1 MSAAVEPLPGTEWR
15 PDAVRAIVDL
25 SRRRGTVGLED
36 VEAVLPAGA
45 PDSEVREFV
54 RELVRCGV
62 RLAAS
67 DEAGYGPAGASPLD
81 LYFRD
86 IGQGPLLTP
95 AGERILADRLRK
107 GVLRR
112 LRALSRT
119 VVGATAAVAACRAVV
134 AGTRQALDVVTDAVG
149 KRGRPALAAAVH
161 RAQLAIDRCVLAEAA
176 AAGRGGSRARGADR
190 LVCGRQR
197 IRMSKAVQALG
208 LCPSGVEEMASA
220 VNAAFSLVRL
230 REAPVL
236 RRPGSSHAPRSR
248 AARSR
253 TSPRGVRPA
262 RDGSGFLDHAI
273 RRARQ
278 GSAAA
283 EQARQKFIEMNLRL
297 VVAFAKRMYRPDL
310 GVSFPDLVQEGN
322 LGLMKAVERF
332 DPAQGRF
339 STYAAWWIRQAMKR
353 AVTETGCPVR
363 IPVHVQDGLA
373 HVALVESEL
382 SRATGSRPAG
392 LDVAAY
398 MGVEPAVVERL
409 RLTPRR
415 PVSLDAPVRPDD
427 EDGDTWGARLPDADA
442 VDPEQDV
449 GAREFRRLL
458 STVMSLELADVEQAA
473 LCRRFGLADLED
485 PAGGQR
491 LAAYSRERVR
501 RLEVRALR
509 KLQASAHAEHLRV
522 FLPSSSAP

>member
-1 MSAAVEPLPGTEWR
+1 MSATVEPLPGTEWR
-15 PDAVRAIVDL
+15 PDAVRAIVGL
-25 SRRRGTVGLED
+25 SRRRGTVGPED
-36 VEAVLPAGA
+36 VEAVLPSGV
-45 PDSEVREFV
+45 PESEVHEFV
-54 RELVRCGV
+54 RELARCGV

-67 DEAGYGPAGASPLD
+67 DAGYGPAGASPLD

-86 IGQGPLLTP
+86 IGQGSLLTP
-95 AGERILADRLRK
+95 AGERMLAGRLRQ

-119 VVGATAAVAACRAVV
+119 VAGATAAVAACRHVV
-134 AGTRQALDVVTDAVG
+134 AGRRQALDVVTDAVG

-161 RAQLAIDRCVLAEAA
+161 RAQLAVDRCVLAEAA
-176 AAGRGGSRARGADR
+176 AAGRRGSRARRADR
-190 LVCGRQR
+190 PVCGRER
-197 IRMSKAVQALG
+197 IRMSQAVQALG
-208 LCPSGVEEMASA
+208 LSPGGVEEMVLAA
-220 VNAAFSLVRL
+220 NAAFSAARL
-230 REAPVL
+230 REAPGLL
-236 RRPGSSHAPRSR
+236 RPPSPHAPRPRASR
-248 AARSR
+248 R
-253 TSPRGVRPA
+253 TRMSPRGARPA
-262 RDGSGFLDHAI
+262 RDGPGFLDHAI

-283 EQARQKFIEMNLRL
+283 EQARRKFIEMNLRL
-297 VVAFAKRMYRPDL
+297 VVAFAKRMYRPEL

-353 AVTETGCPVR
+353 AVTETGSPIR

-382 SRATGSRPAG
+382 SRATGTRPAG

-398 MGVEPAVVERL
+398 MGVEPAAVERL

-442 VDPEQDV
+442 ADPEQDAS
-449 GAREFRRLL
+449 AREFRRLL
-458 STVMSLELADVEQAA
+458 STVMRLELADVEQAA

-485 PAGGQR
+485 PAGGRR

-509 KLQASAHAEHLRV
+509 KLQASAHAEQLRV
-522 FLPSSSAP
+522 FLLSSSAP

>member
-1 MSAAVEPLPGTEWR
+1 MRAA
-15 PDAVRAIVDL
+15 
-25 SRRRGTVGLED
+25 
-36 VEAVLPAGA
+36 
-45 PDSEVREFV
+45 
-54 RELVRCGV
+54 
-62 RLAAS
+62 
-67 DEAGYGPAGASPLD
+67 
-81 LYFRD
+81 
-86 IGQGPLLTP
+86 LT
-95 AGERILADRLRK
+95 A
-107 GVLRR
+107 
-112 LRALSRT
+112 
-119 VVGATAAVAACRAVV
+119 
-134 AGTRQALDVVTDAVG
+134 
-149 KRGRPALAAAVH
+149 
-161 RAQLAIDRCVLAEAA
+161 
-176 AAGRGGSRARGADR
+176 
-190 LVCGRQR
+190 VCGRER
-197 IRMSKAVQALG
+197 IRMSQAVQALG
-208 LCPSGVEEMASA
+208 LCPGGVEEMVLA
-220 VNAAFSLVRL
+220 VNAAFSVVRL

-236 RRPGSSHAPRSR
+236 RRPGSPHAPRSR
-248 AARSR
+248 AGRSR
-253 TSPRGVRPA
+253 MSPRGVRPA

-283 EQARQKFIEMNLRL
+283 EQARRKFIEMNLRL

-449 GAREFRRLL
+449 SAREFRRLL
-458 STVMSLELADVEQAA
+458 STVMRLELADVEQAA

-485 PAGGQR
+485 PAGGRR

>member
-1 MSAAVEPLPGTEWR
+1 MSATVEPLPGTEWR
-15 PDAVRAIVDL
+15 PDAVRAIVGL
-25 SRRRGTVGLED
+25 FRRRGTVGLED
-36 VEAVLPAGA
+36 VEAVLPSGVT
-45 PDSEVREFV
+45 DSEVREFV
-54 RELVRCGV
+54 RELVGCGV

-67 DEAGYGPAGASPLD
+67 DDAGYGPAGASPLD

-95 AGERILADRLRK
+95 DGERVLAGRLRQ
-107 GVLRR
+107 GVLCR

-119 VVGATAAVAACRAVV
+119 VVGATAAVAACRGVV
-134 AGTRQALDVVTDAVG
+134 AGKRYALDVVTDAVG

-161 RAQLAIDRCVLAEAA
+161 RAQLAVDRCVLAEAA
-176 AAGRGGSRARGADR
+176 AAGRRGSRARRVDP
-190 LVCGRQR
+190 LVRGRER

-208 LCPSGVEEMASA
+208 LCPGGVEEMALA
-220 VNAAFSLVRL
+220 VNAAFSVVRR
-230 REAPVL
+230 REASTL
-236 RRPGSSHAPRSR
+236 QRPQAPRSR
-248 AARSR
+248 AGRSR
-253 TSPRGVRPA
+253 MPPRGVRPT
-262 RDGSGFLDHAI
+262 RDGPGFLDHAI

-278 GSAAA
+278 GAAAA
-283 EQARQKFIEMNLRL
+283 EQARQQFIEMNLRL
-297 VVAFAKRMYRPDL
+297 VVAFAKRMYRPEL

-442 VDPEQDV
+442 VDPEQDAS
-449 GAREFRRLL
+449 AREFRRLL
-458 STVMSLELADVEQAA
+458 STVMRLELTDVEQAA

-485 PAGGQR
+485 PAGGRR

-509 KLQASAHAEHLRV
+509 KLQASAHVEHLRG